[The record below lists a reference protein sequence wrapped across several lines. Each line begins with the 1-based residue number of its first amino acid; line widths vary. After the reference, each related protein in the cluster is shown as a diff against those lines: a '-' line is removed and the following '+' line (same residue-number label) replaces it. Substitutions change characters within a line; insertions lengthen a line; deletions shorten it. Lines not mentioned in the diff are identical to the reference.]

1 MTISLI
7 EHFFFYYCMSV
18 ISLCRGV
25 SLIDIDLSS
34 IDINQCDHDNR
45 DEQNEGDVFF
55 DTFRGTHKC
64 QPTTK
69 VNNEEC

>member
-1 MTISLI
+1 
-7 EHFFFYYCMSV
+7 MSV
-18 ISLCRGV
+18 ISLCMGV

-55 DTFRGTHKC
+55 DAFRGTHTC

-69 VNNEEC
+69 VNNEECW